1 VSILSLFENEK
12 LATVLGQV
20 IRNERP
26 KSDLEKTEWWNEV
39 VCESLVNSEIADFI
53 KLYWPTINPRFILD
67 ELRSFGD
74 NYNHKENCKPKEVK
88 IHDCLKDTLLDKKLI
103 EIIKEERD
111 EILSKSIFKEPLNG
125 PKPKISKEPI
135 KEGEVEGEFDC
146 VAILDLHKTH
156 RTAYED
162 IYSFLRDLS
171 KKWIEGLE
179 NFSPESLY
187 CEHQMFKNLSEE
199 ENEEKD
205 TEIAEIIFSN
215 FPKTFDYC
223 EKDYYLYICGVNW
236 NFTKYDQVGGNLVL
250 KKEKAK
256 LYDNKAGKS
265 KKKKR

>member
-1 VSILSLFENEK
+1 MSILSLFENEK

-39 VCESLVNSEIADFI
+39 VCESLANKEVADFI
-53 KLYWPTINPRFILD
+53 KLFWPTINPRFILD

-74 NYNHKENCKPKEVK
+74 NYNYKGNRKPKEVK
-88 IHDCLKDTLLDKKLI
+88 IHDCLKDALLDKKLI

-111 EILSKSIFKEPLNG
+111 EILSKAIFKYPLNG
-125 PKPKISKEPI
+125 PKPKILKVPT
-135 KEGEVEGEFDC
+135 KEGEVDC
-146 VAILDLHKTH
+146 VAIIETKTH
-156 RTAYED
+156 YAAYEN
-162 IYSFLRDLS
+162 IYFFLGDLS

-256 LYDNKAGKS
+256 LYDNKADKA